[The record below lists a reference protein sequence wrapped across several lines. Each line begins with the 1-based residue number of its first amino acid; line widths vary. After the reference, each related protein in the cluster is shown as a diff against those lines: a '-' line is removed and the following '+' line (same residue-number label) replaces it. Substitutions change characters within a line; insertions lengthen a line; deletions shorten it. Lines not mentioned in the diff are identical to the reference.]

1 MKNNFIEHLFLATFF
16 LLYSASSISA
26 QEFEEPSREDLNPQV
41 IAQIT
46 TMTERYSKHRKKTTD
61 IYKAHG
67 YDSKQMLDNE
77 TLIYEDDLKNRAIA
91 KKVFKKHG
99 YPGISMVGKEKSH
112 EFWVIVQNCNM
123 DVDFQ
128 LAVLKVTDKLIYRG
142 EADAHDYAYLS
153 DRVRINLGQKQ
164 IYGTQVE
171 FNKAKNSY
179 EPFEL
184 NKPEEVDARRQE
196 LNLESMAKY
205 IDKMN
210 KKYEGTLKRKPRTRR
225 YIKKP

>member
-1 MKNNFIEHLFLATFF
+1 MKNNFIQPFFLAAFF
-16 LLYSASSISA
+16 LFCIVSPVSA
-26 QEFEEPSREDLNPQV
+26 QEVEERSREDLNPQV
-41 IAQIT
+41 IAEIT
-46 TMTERYSKHRKKTTD
+46 TMTTRYSKHRKKTTD
-61 IYKAHG
+61 IYKKHG
-67 YDSKQMLDNE
+67 YESKQMIDNE
-77 TLIYEDDLKNRAIA
+77 SLIYNDDLVNRAKA
-91 KKVFKKHG
+91 KKIFNKYG
-99 YPGISMVGKEKSH
+99 YPTISMVGKEKAH

-128 LAVLKVTDKLIYRG
+128 LAVLKVTDKLIHTG

-184 NKPEEVDARRQE
+184 NNPKEVDKRRKE
-196 LNLESMAKY
+196 LNLESMAEY
-205 IDKMN
+205 IKKMN